1 MARSGSWRPTSC
13 TSEKPSAWRR
23 EAEAH
28 SECQWLTP
36 MAAIRRTMS
45 FRRSRARP
53 SSERQRDDRALVLP
67 RAHLAFGKDSALG
80 DPSERVLE
88 HFLRVWLEDDPL
100 TRSPAAGVHDVVEA
114 CGEFVLVI
122 VRVELGTD

>member
-1 MARSGSWRPTSC
+1 
-13 TSEKPSAWRR
+13 
-23 EAEAH
+23 
-28 SECQWLTP
+28 
-36 MAAIRRTMS
+36 MAAIRSTLS

-100 TRSPAAGVHDVVEA
+100 TRSPAAGGHDVV
-114 CGEFVLVI
+114 GEGGGFVFFI
-122 VRVELGTD
+122 VRGEGGAGLDVALAPPPP